1 MVGVVEVRVTDGT
14 GVRPAAVARG
24 LRAAVEAAA
33 GWRVACGGSLRRRRP
48 PGRGPGGPGG
58 GAAAAA
64 PGARDPVSYHLLP
77 AGKPRQAAR
86 HDRARPEASE
96 LAPRRW
102 LASRS
107 GT

>member
-1 MVGVVEVRVTDGT
+1 MVAVVEARVTDRT
-14 GVRPAAVARG
+14 GARPAEVCRE
-24 LRAAVEAAA
+24 LLAALEASE
-33 GWRVACGGSLRRRRP
+33 GRRP